1 MEWSWGHSLFFCC
14 VLCNNIQPFIFLIF
28 PQCISI
34 ITLLCIMSFGLGL
47 IFPSI
52 CYFSSKKQQLQT
64 FSGKQPSEYNKRLFA
79 YAASQYMHFVC
90 RFVGGEK
97 NDKCMSQLA
106 IKVKGL
112 FSCPWNKINTSFSQL
127 PPCPMFC
134 CIVKS
139 VQTFFMKK
147 FLFQFHEKVS
157 FSKQFKSF
165 FKNASSSKLQ
175 FTKLRKGHINSMKKG
190 SAGRKTYFNT

>member
-1 MEWSWGHSLFFCC
+1 MEWSWGHSLFVCC

-134 CIVKS
+134 CIWKN
-139 VQTFFMKK
+139 FF
-147 FLFQFHEKVS
+147 S
-157 FSKQFKSF
+157 WKSF
-165 FKNASSSKLQ
+165 FLPHFKTIVTTFETRTSYTDNFLSFNWLSSDSN
-175 FTKLRKGHINSMKKG
+175 TCKGPQ
-190 SAGRKTYFNT
+190 

>member
-1 MEWSWGHSLFFCC
+1 MEWSWGHSLFVCC

-28 PQCISI
+28 PQYISI

-139 VQTFFMKK
+139 YKLFSWKSFFFNFMKK
-147 FLFQFHEKVS
+147 FLFQ
-157 FSKQFKSF
+157 
-165 FKNASSSKLQ
+165 SSSKVFSKTLLLQ
-175 FTKLRKGHINSMKKG
+175 SFNSLSSEKATSIVWKKG
-190 SAGRKTYFNT
+190 SAGRNTYFST